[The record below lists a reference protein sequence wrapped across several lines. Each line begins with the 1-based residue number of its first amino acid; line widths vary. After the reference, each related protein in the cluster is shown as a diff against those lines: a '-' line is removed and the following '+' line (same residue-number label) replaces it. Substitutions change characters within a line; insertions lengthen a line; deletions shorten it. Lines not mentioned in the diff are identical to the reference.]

1 MILMLREYGAPDEVP
16 DGDGKI
22 SRNLFR
28 KGARVF
34 VALSFIVRAERR
46 RLRRIAMPTL
56 DASTPRDE
64 MRGRGDGPPA
74 SRGASHAPSAPE

>member
-46 RLRRIAMPTL
+46 RLRRIAMPTM
-56 DASTPRDE
+56 DASISGDE
-64 MRGRGDGPPA
+64 MRGDA
-74 SRGASHAPSAPE
+74 HHAPSVPE